1 MVPLNLIRGH
11 KTIFKVISKLVNQ
24 EIWRKCVKS
33 WKKGTIV
40 HLIALNPGPL
50 LQPGEHHDGGATL
63 LPHHAPEVSQRLRQW
78 ALKLHFC
85 IFSK

>member
-24 EIWRKCVKS
+24 NLEKMCEIFG
-33 WKKGTIV
+33 KKEQFV
-40 HLIALNPGPL
+40 HLIALDPGPL

-78 ALKLHFC
+78 AL
-85 IFSK
+85 